1 MLKQTMPRIG
11 VDFHV
16 FDGKFQGSRSHLIGI
31 FGELTK
37 LCPSS
42 GSYSCLRRW
51 TNLVLC
57 PGFAEP
63 NVERIFMPHA
73 NPLLRLGLHLP
84 RLRRSLAWT

>member
-37 LCPSS
+37 LCPEFRFVFLLEKV
-42 GSYSCLRRW
+42 G

-57 PGFAEP
+57 PALP
-63 NVERIFMPHA
+63 NRTSSGSSCHMQIPC
-73 NPLLRLGLHLP
+73 
-84 RLRRSLAWT
+84 